1 MSDELKLLRRRFER
15 ERLAR
20 KQAEKIAEATS
31 RELFLLNQKL
41 EKLSITDPLTDCYNR
56 RHFNETAS
64 KVYMLSTRH
73 ERPLS
78 ALMLDLD
85 YFKKVND
92 TYGHN
97 IGDDVLKKV
106 AHTCQLFIRETDL
119 FARYGGEEFCFLFP
133 ETNATHAIIIAEKL
147 RTAIANLEMKA
158 NGAKFFITAS
168 LGVSENDHKED
179 SLERL
184 IKRSDEAL
192 YEAKRSGRNCVVVS

>member
-41 EKLSITDPLTDCYNR
+41 EKLSITDPLTGCNNR

-106 AHTCQLFIRETDL
+106 AHTCQRFIRETDL

-158 NGAKFFITAS
+158 NGEKFSITAS
-168 LGVSENDHKED
+168 LGVSDNDHKED
-179 SLERL
+179 SLEGL